1 MFMKICRL
9 VCMMTFLILG
19 LTLPV
24 SAAMTDTDQTVSALL
39 EAGGGEEL
47 MDSLPQETKEVME
60 EAGLS
65 VSPESILNFSLRDLF
80 SSLKERATAELKEPI
95 HLFALTCAVLL
106 LSALLGGLG
115 SAEGGAGY
123 RQAFHL
129 VSVLTICAVLL
140 RPLWELITRVVDA
153 VTQGSN
159 FLLSFIPV
167 FSTVLTTSGKPASAL
182 TYHAA
187 LFSAVQV
194 LSQTAV
200 HTLLPLLQIYLAFCI
215 VGSIEPMLRLDA
227 AAQSV
232 RKAVTWLIGLGLTL
246 FVGLLSL
253 QGMVANAADT
263 LTTRTAR
270 FVISSA
276 VPVVGGA
283 VSEAFTS
290 IQSCLGVVRSA
301 VGTFGVLACLFLF
314 LPSILS
320 VLLHLLI
327 MQGAVLVGDLLGVER
342 VTGLCRAA
350 VTVLTMLLGILICF
364 SLFVIVATT
373 MMILLANGG

>member
-1 MFMKICRL
+1 MKICRL
-9 VCMMTFLILG
+9 ICMMTVLILG
-19 LTLPV
+19 LTLPA
-24 SAAMTDTDQTVSALL
+24 SAAMADTDQTVSALL
-39 EAGGGEEL
+39 EAGGGEDL
-47 MDSLPQETKEVME
+47 MDALPQETKDAME

-65 VSPESILNFSLRDLF
+65 VSPESILNFSIRD
-80 SSLKERATAELKEPI
+80 
-95 HLFALTCAVLL
+95 L
-106 LSALLGGLG
+106 LSAIGEEIKERSKQPIRLFAIVCAVVLLAALLGRLEE
-115 SAEGGAGY
+115 SEGQNGC
-123 RQAFHL
+123 RQAYRL
-129 VSVLTICAVLL
+129 VSVLTVSAVLI
-140 RPLWELITRVVDA
+140 RPLWTLIVKVVET

-167 FSTVLTTSGKPASAL
+167 FSAVLTTGGKPASAL
-182 TYHAA
+182 TYHAV

-194 LSQTAV
+194 LSQVAV
-200 HTLLPLLQIYLAFCI
+200 HTLLPLLQIYLAFCM
-215 VGSIEPMLRLDA
+215 VGGVEPMLHLDG
-227 AAQSV
+227 AAQTI
-232 RKAVTWLIGLGLTL
+232 RKTANWIIGLGLTL

-263 LTTRTAR
+263 LATRTAR

-290 IQSCLGVVRSA
+290 LQSCLGVVRSA
-301 VGTFGVLACLFLF
+301 VGSFGALACIFLF
-314 LPSILS
+314 LPTVLS
-320 VLLHLLI
+320 LLLYLLI
-327 MQGAVLVGDLLGVER
+327 LQGAVLLGDLLGVER

-373 MMILLANGG
+373 MMILLATGG